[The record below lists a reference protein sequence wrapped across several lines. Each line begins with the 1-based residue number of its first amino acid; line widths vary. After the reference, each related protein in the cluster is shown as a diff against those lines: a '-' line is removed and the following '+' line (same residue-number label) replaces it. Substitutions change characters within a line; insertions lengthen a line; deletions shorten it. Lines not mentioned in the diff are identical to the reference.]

1 MAMTHGPIGTPILQQ
16 LTPFHPLE
24 PSHQKYVSV
33 ARFHGTQKLNL
44 MRPTRLP
51 ANSRRYTA
59 GDPVHLIDWRAYA
72 RNEQLVLRE
81 QNDEASCK
89 VHIFIDIKESMQW
102 PDASV
107 QSDRPMASKQEIA
120 WRVALNLSYQFFRWG
135 DQVKVWVVQGT
146 KAHTLRMRSQSDAA
160 IQFEKLSGKGFQ
172 INDKDLVQ
180 RRDLKTFRDESSD
193 LLYWISDG
201 FQGVPD
207 WINSR
212 GLVCWLQ
219 ILSSLEIDTNWLD
232 PITCYFDEG
241 RVGQEFMGASLIQ
254 NNNLHAA
261 VHEWMQRTADEWL
274 KIYTHHLVLTDQ
286 TPIQQFIFA
295 LEQPWLR
302 GMRGRT

>member
-1 MAMTHGPIGTPILQQ
+1 MNHGPIGTPILRQ

-51 ANSRRYTA
+51 ANSRRYSP

-89 VHIFIDIKESMQW
+89 VHIFLDLRESMEW
-102 PDASV
+102 PTPELRESANV
-107 QSDRPMASKQEIA
+107 CSKLETA

-135 DQVKVWVVQGT
+135 DQVKLWVVRDKT
-146 KAHTLRMRSQSDAA
+146 AYALRMRSQSDVA
-160 IQFEKLSGKGFQ
+160 ITFERISGQGFV
-172 INDKDLVQ
+172 IDDKDLVQ
-180 RRDLKTFRDESSD
+180 NRSLKSFRDESAD
-193 LLYWISDG
+193 LIYWLSDG
-201 FQGVPD
+201 FQGIPD
-207 WINSR
+207 WLNSS

-219 ILSSLEIDTNWLD
+219 ILSSLEIDTDWLD
-232 PITCYFDEG
+232 PDACYFD
-241 RVGQEFMGASLIQ
+241 RNRAGQEFMGSSLVQNDNLQVAIQ
-254 NNNLHAA
+254 EWLHAIT
-261 VHEWMQRTADEWL
+261 EDWL
-274 KIYTHHLVLTDQ
+274 KTYTHHLVFTDQ
-286 TPIQQFIFA
+286 TAIQQYIFA